1 MIKDSND
8 LKRLIVEQESEKR
21 SLIQELIDDGV
32 IKRKLRAS
40 KQETNE
46 AYTYVLDTGDDATK
60 ALSVVSNKHNKPE
73 TWVKTVKHSPVYKN
87 IIDYSIKNNVNHPTY
102 TLMKDKDVWNT
113 GVKRS
118 LRESTTLSSLL
129 NSLSAYV
136 NLAKRVEDLE
146 NITEALVEHAIVTD
160 SRLAELENNSTS
172 TKEKALQMIKEGY
185 TISEVAEVTGKHSNT
200 IRRWRD
206 GCSD

>member
-1 MIKDSND
+1 MDKDSSD

-46 AYTYVLDTGDDATK
+46 AYGYVLDTGDNATT
-60 ALSVVSNKHNKPE
+60 ALSLVSERNNKPE
-73 TWVKTVKHSPVYKN
+73 CWVDTVKHSPVYKN
-87 IIDYSIKNNVNHPTY
+87 IIDYSIKNNIDHPTY
-102 TLMKDKDVWNT
+102 TLMKDKNVWNT

-129 NSLSAYV
+129 NSLSDYV
-136 NLAKRVEDLE
+136 NLTRRVEDLE
-146 NITEALVEHAIVTD
+146 NITGALVEHAIVTD
-160 SRLAELENNSTS
+160 NRLTELENNVQSD
-172 TKEKALQMIKEGY
+172 KEKALLLLKDGY
-185 TISEVAEVTGKHSNT
+185 TISEVAEVTGKHYT
-200 IRRWRD
+200 TVRRWKND
-206 GCSD
+206 YK